1 MIKQIVLV
9 IGTISF
15 VIIVVLVAILGL
27 IAVRSS
33 SIDPSDPVAAA
44 KKVFRRIER
53 GVIRR
58 ISPDSVQVPDTGQA
72 YLQPTYLESIA
83 DRDSEGIPPNILRVT
98 LEEPVSAE
106 PSTVAIA
113 IATDRIST
121 CRYSTT
127 PNAPYESMPYEFS
140 TTKGLIHTLLVL
152 DPLAGQ
158 SYTYYVRCADG
169 GGNSNTNDYRLRL
182 DVAPESQGSKEN
194 LKWLRTSAN
203 RIVDEESTRIILRGV
218 NIERRS
224 FIWDFVQSVAYELR
238 AIPIAT
244 GEGPEG
250 WGATVVKLY
259 FSSGPVL
266 RGETE
271 YISAYDEMISLAN
284 SNGAYVH
291 LVYRDHEPNDDAP
304 GRPDDD
310 AKLALTRMAA
320 RYANHPGVIYGVQ
333 GEPFGIDWVELATL
347 YTDMID
353 SVRAVHP
360 KSLISVPGT
369 QYGRYLRGVLDRP
382 ILRDNVFYTSHPYDD
397 WETIQREYLLGDI
410 SAAYPIVLGEFGIG
424 GAMPLTDDM
433 EALLDYSEQN
443 GIGWIAW
450 QFSDEACP
458 CLLDNRDSFTPSEW
472 GKLVKRRMSEAKKP

>member
-1 MIKQIVLV
+1 M

-15 VIIVVLVAILGL
+15 VIIVVLVATVGL

-182 DVAPESQGSKEN
+182 DVAPESQGSKDC
-194 LKWLRTSAN
+194 R
-203 RIVDEESTRIILRGV
+203 
-218 NIERRS
+218 
-224 FIWDFVQSVAYELR
+224 
-238 AIPIAT
+238 
-244 GEGPEG
+244 
-250 WGATVVKLY
+250 
-259 FSSGPVL
+259 
-266 RGETE
+266 
-271 YISAYDEMISLAN
+271 
-284 SNGAYVH
+284 
-291 LVYRDHEPNDDAP
+291 
-304 GRPDDD
+304 
-310 AKLALTRMAA
+310 
-320 RYANHPGVIYGVQ
+320 
-333 GEPFGIDWVELATL
+333 
-347 YTDMID
+347 
-353 SVRAVHP
+353 
-360 KSLISVPGT
+360 
-369 QYGRYLRGVLDRP
+369 
-382 ILRDNVFYTSHPYDD
+382 
-397 WETIQREYLLGDI
+397 
-410 SAAYPIVLGEFGIG
+410 
-424 GAMPLTDDM
+424 
-433 EALLDYSEQN
+433 
-443 GIGWIAW
+443 
-450 QFSDEACP
+450 
-458 CLLDNRDSFTPSEW
+458 
-472 GKLVKRRMSEAKKP
+472 